1 VINPTD
7 VVNSMVTTL
16 QSIPTLTALLVD
28 GTKSIV
34 GYIDE
39 NPLKNS
45 VLKARYQMAQGS
57 LMLVWNGVTLAEVGS
72 TIFAWKHAVMI
83 YVKSQKTASDLDLIE
98 AIIQGIPIPGGGLR
112 WRYCPIMTGM
122 LPTEVTAVNRITDQE
137 GIDYFVVVTSTQET
151 GDT

>member
-1 VINPTD
+1 MISPTD
-7 VVNSMVTTL
+7 VVNAMVTTL

-28 GTKSIV
+28 GTNSIV
-34 GYIDE
+34 GYIDV

-45 VLKARYQMAQGS
+45 VLKARYQMAAGS
-57 LMLVWNGVTLAEVGS
+57 LLLVWNGVTLAEVGA

-83 YVKSQKTASDLDLIE
+83 YVKSQKNASDLDLIE
-98 AIIQGIPIPGGGLR
+98 AVIQGIPIPGDGLR
-112 WRYCPIMTGM
+112 WRYCPIMDGM
-122 LPTEVTAVNRITDQE
+122 LPTEVTAVNRIVDQE